1 MTVLLDLH
9 MKINIIILQS
19 SELLANVLKPILNK
33 LEVLEK
39 KIGDMEK
46 STMVSVTDLH
56 SKVDNILAKKRR
68 HQMVFEAVP
77 INFIVIIISFVLRT
91 ILDQLLHHQQHHLQ
105 FQVHKHSAPQHSL
118 LQSYFPVIM
127 EVRVSIICSNK

>member
-1 MTVLLDLH
+1 MTVPLDLH
-9 MKINIIILQS
+9 MKINIIIIIPQS
-19 SELLANVLKPILNK
+19 SELPANVLKPILNK

-56 SKVDNILAKKRR
+56 SKVDSILAKKRR

-77 INFIVIIISFVLRT
+77 IKF
-91 ILDQLLHHQQHHLQ
+91 
-105 FQVHKHSAPQHSL
+105 
-118 LQSYFPVIM
+118 Y
-127 EVRVSIICSNK
+127 CY